1 MQINFILG
9 ETKIGSQ
16 IFIGLES
23 DFVVNT
29 KQKKGAKRNM
39 GVRDTCDGS
48 KFFYT
53 LKNMPGSLDCPLD
66 TET

>member
-16 IFIGLES
+16 IFIVLES
-23 DFVVNT
+23 DFVMNA
-29 KQKKGAKRNM
+29 KQKKGAKMNM
-39 GVRDTCDGS
+39 GVREICDGS
-48 KFFYT
+48 NFFT

-66 TET
+66 TEI